1 MGLIQVAKEAIGS
14 VLADQYAEY
23 FYCDSLSDEILM
35 VKGKR
40 STKNQNKGNDE
51 IISNGSIIAVNEGQC
66 MIIVDQGGIVEF
78 CATPGAFKYDASSE
92 PSIFNGMFTGSLG
105 KSVVDSFKTMWT
117 RGTGGGDLMRD
128 QRVYF
133 FNIKEIKGNLYGT
146 SNPIPFRIYDKN
158 TGFDMDTVLRCNGE
172 YSYKIVDPL
181 LFYKNVAGNKS
192 GEFKRSELTGMMKAE
207 LITALQPALS
217 KISDMGVR
225 PSGIPGHVDELVNF
239 LNAELSEKWIQIR
252 GIQVVSMTMNPPS
265 IPEEDR
271 QVLNELQKTKAF
283 TDPGMAAAN
292 LSLAQ
297 AEAMKMAAS
306 NESAGPMMGFMGM
319 NMANMVGGMNSNQL
333 FQMSQQN
340 SQNQQNMQPQQM
352 SRQGMQGGMQPQ
364 MQAPSGMQAP
374 VGGTPGWTCSCGH
387 TDNRSKFC
395 SECGAKK
402 PDNAGW
408 TCTCGAVNQGK
419 FCPECGSK
427 KPEGAPLYKCDKCG
441 WEPEDPAHPPKFCPE
456 CGDRFDENDMQ

>member
-14 VLADQYAEY
+14 VIADQYAEY

-35 VKGKR
+35 VKGQK
-40 STKNQNKGNDE
+40 STKNQNKGNDQ
-51 IISNGSIIAVNEGQC
+51 IISDGSIIAVNEGQA

-92 PSIFNGMFTGSLG
+92 PSIFNGLFTGNLG
-105 KSVVDSFKTMWT
+105 NSVVNSFKAMWT

-172 YSYKIVDPL
+172 YSYKLIDPL
-181 LFYKNVAGNKS
+181 LFYKNVAGNKK
-192 GEFKRSELTGMMKAE
+192 EDFRRSELTSMMKAE
-207 LITALQPALS
+207 LITALQPSLA
-217 KISDMGVR
+217 KISEMGIR
-225 PSGIPGHVDELVNF
+225 PSGIPGHVDDLVNF
-239 LNAELSEKWIQIR
+239 LNVELSEKWTQTR

-271 QVLNELQKTKAF
+271 ATLNELQKTKVF
-283 TDPGMAAAN
+283 TDPGMAGAQ
-292 LSLAQ
+292 LVTAQ
-297 AEAMKMAAS
+297 AEAMKLAAS
-306 NESAGPMMGFMGM
+306 NEATGPMMGFMGM

-340 SQNQQNMQPQQM
+340 QQMNAQNQQMMGQQPQMGMQPQQN
-352 SRQGMQGGMQPQ
+352 PQ
-364 MQAPSGMQAP
+364 MQPMGSAA
-374 VGGTPGWTCSCGH
+374 VLGWTCACGH

-395 SECGAKK
+395 SECGSKK
-402 PDNAGW
+402 PDEAGW
-408 TCTCGAVNQGK
+408 TCGCGAVNQGK
-419 FCPECGSK
+419 FCQECGSK

-441 WEPEDPAHPPKFCPE
+441 WEPEDPANPPKFCPE
-456 CGDRFDENDMQ
+456 CGDKFDENDRK

>member
-23 FYCDSLSDEILM
+23 FYCDSLSDEVLM

-92 PSIFNGMFTGSLG
+92 PSIFNGLFTGELG
-105 KSVVDSFKTMWT
+105 SSVVNSFKAMWT

-146 SNPIPFRIYDKN
+146 SNPIPFRIFDKN

-181 LFYKNVAGNKS
+181 LFYKNVAGNKPND
-192 GEFKRSELTGMMKAE
+192 FKRSELTSMMKAE
-207 LITALQPALS
+207 LITALQPALGKVS
-217 KISDMGVR
+217 EMGVR
-225 PSGIPGHVDELVNF
+225 PSGIPAHVDDLVNF
-239 LNAELSEKWIQIR
+239 LNVELSEKWTQIR

-271 QVLNELQKTKAF
+271 ATLNELQKTKVF

-292 LSLAQ
+292 LATAQ
-297 AEAMKMAAS
+297 AEALKLAAA
-306 NESAGPMMGFMGM
+306 NESTGPMMGLMGM
-319 NMANMVGGMNSNQL
+319 NMANMVGGMNSTQL

-340 SQNQQNMQPQQM
+340 QQNAQAQQMMGQQPQMGMGQM
-352 SRQGMQGGMQPQ
+352 GMQPQ
-364 MQAPSGMQAP
+364 SAATA
-374 VGGTPGWTCSCGH
+374 VLGWTCGCGH

-402 PDNAGW
+402 PDAAGW

-419 FCPECGSK
+419 FCPECGNK
-427 KPEGAPLYKCDKCG
+427 KPEGAPLYKCDQCG
-441 WEPEDPAHPPKFCPE
+441 WEPEDPANPPKFCPE
-456 CGDRFDENDMQ
+456 CGDKFDENDVQ